1 MGPPP
6 GPGAA
11 SAGGPRRRGTPKIV
25 PIVVSAGL
33 AVGTFCGL
41 LFGVGTGGGSSTAG
55 AAPGSDAGAAVV
67 QAAPIDAGA
76 VAVAAFD
83 AAPPPPD
90 AGAGVVQIDAALA
103 AVKVVI
109 TFKVV
114 PAVPTEITVDGEKVV
129 GTTHEVVLE
138 DGARTVKI
146 VAKAKGFRIHEKE
159 FAVTKDMV
167 VPIALKKRGDGPSP
181 QGPSGPI
188 IDL

>member
-11 SAGGPRRRGTPKIV
+11 PAGGPRRRGTPKIV

-41 LFGVGTGGGSSTAG
+41 LFGVGTGGGSGTAG
-55 AAPGSDAGAAVV
+55 AAPGSDAGVGVV
-67 QAAPIDAGA
+67 QTAPIDAGA
-76 VAVAAFD
+76 AID

-90 AGAGVVQIDAALA
+90 AGVTADAALA

-167 VPIALKKRGDGPSP
+167 VPIALKKRSDGPSP